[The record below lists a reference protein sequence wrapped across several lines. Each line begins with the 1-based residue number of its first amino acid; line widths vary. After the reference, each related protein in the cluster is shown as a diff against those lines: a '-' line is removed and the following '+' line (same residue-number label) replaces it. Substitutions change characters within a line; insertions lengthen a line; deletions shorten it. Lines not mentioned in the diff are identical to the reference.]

1 MNWGA
6 LSTSSRVYFKNK
18 PIELMVGVTSIAVNN
33 SCLFSKL
40 ERSAVDRNS
49 LWTGDSGVMTAEDQ
63 VCRRIEH
70 FTPKPEC
77 NERKTLHNFSI
88 KAS

>member
-33 SCLFSKL
+33 SGLLSKL

-49 LWTGDSGVMTAEDQ
+49 LWTGDSGVMTVEDQ
-63 VCRRIEH
+63 VWRNEY
-70 FTPKPEC
+70 FAPKPKC
-77 NERKTLHNFSI
+77 NERKTLHNFSVE
-88 KAS
+88 AS